1 MAYVYDPPFA
11 YFDKQTQDLTGLDG
25 SKFRLLMEDL
35 NFTVTLVESPVYGT
49 YYENE
54 DLATGLV
61 ELIRNDEADLTAS
74 TLAITVER

>member
-11 YFDKQTQDLTGLDG
+11 YFDKQTQALTGLDG

-49 YYENE
+49 YYENG

-61 ELIRNDEADLTAS
+61 ELIRNNEVDLTAS